1 MVERERLMNVLEILL
16 GLAFASWLGLAI
28 LWLWNLKGVKVLT
41 AAGEGASAGQPA
53 ARLPRVSVLVP
64 ARNEEAAL
72 PACLESLLK
81 LEYPD
86 YEIILVDDDST
97 DSTGRI
103 GDDYAR
109 RPESAA
115 RLKVIH
121 NHEVAEGWSG
131 KVHALSLAERA
142 ATGDWLLATD
152 ADVVFHPAALRAAMA
167 RAAGGGLDLLSLL
180 PEFEFTSFWER
191 MVLPA
196 FSFLLSTLFP
206 MRAVNNPSS
215 RKALAAG
222 AFILMRAETFRELGS
237 YESIRRAV
245 TEDLRTAQM
254 FKQNGR
260 KIFLGPTRGLLRTRM
275 YASGGELFEG
285 LSRSAFEGSGF
296 SISKILGVGIV
307 GMITAVLPWAAALIL
322 GLSHALAY
330 RAAGPDAALVLALA
344 TCAMSALI
352 YLPILFFLRLSPLY
366 VFTLPLAA
374 IFYAA
379 VSVASMW
386 KSLAGRGVSWKE
398 RRYRAPD

>member
-1 MVERERLMNVLEILL
+1 
-16 GLAFASWLGLAI
+16 LAFLWWLGLAI
-28 LWLWNLKGVKVLT
+28 LWLWNLRGVKVLT
-41 AAGEGASAGQPA
+41 AAGEAAPDGKSPGQW
-53 ARLPRVSVLVP
+53 PRISVLVP

-97 DSTGRI
+97 DATGRI
-103 GDDYAR
+103 GDDWER
-109 RPESAA
+109 RPESTG

-121 NHEVAEGWSG
+121 NHEVAAGWSG

-142 ATGDWLLATD
+142 ATGGWLLATD
-152 ADVVFHPAALRAAMA
+152 ADVVFHPAVLRVAMA
-167 RAAGGGLDLLSLL
+167 RALREGVDLLSIV
-180 PEFEFTSFWER
+180 PQFEFSSFWEK

-206 MRAVNNPSS
+206 MRAVNNPKS

-222 AFILMRAETFRELGS
+222 AFILMRAETFRELGG

-245 TEDLRTAQM
+245 TEDLRTAQL
-254 FKQNGR
+254 FKRGGHR
-260 KIFLGPTRGLLRTRM
+260 IFLAPTRGLLRTRM

-285 LSRSAFEGSGF
+285 LSRSAFEGTGF
-296 SISKILGVGIV
+296 SISKILGGVIIGIV
-307 GMITAVLPWAAALIL
+307 TSMLPWVVALVL
-322 GLSHALAY
+322 GLSRALAH
-330 RAAGPDAALVLALA
+330 RPSGPDPALVLALA
-344 TCAMSALI
+344 TCALSAVI
-352 YLPILFFLRLSPLY
+352 YLPVLFFLRISPLY

-379 VSVASMW
+379 VSLASMW
-386 KSLAGRGVSWKE
+386 RSLAGRGVSWKE
-398 RRYRAPD
+398 RYYRAPEEPPGESKRS

>member
-1 MVERERLMNVLEILL
+1 MSVLEILL
-16 GLAFASWLGLAI
+16 GLAFFSWLGLAI

-41 AAGEGASAGQPA
+41 AAPDGASGEQPA
-53 ARLPRVSVLVP
+53 ARWPRVSILVP

-86 YEIILVDDDST
+86 YEIILVDDDSA
-97 DSTGRI
+97 DATGRI
-103 GDDYAR
+103 GDDWAR
-109 RPESAA
+109 RPESAG

-121 NHEVAEGWSG
+121 NHEVAAGWSG

-152 ADVVFHPAALRAAMA
+152 ADVVFHPAALRVAMA
-167 RAAGGGLDLLSLL
+167 RAVREGVDLLSIV
-180 PEFEFTSFWER
+180 PEFEFGSFWEK
-191 MVLPA
+191 MVLSA
-196 FSFLLSTLFP
+196 FSFLLTTLFP
-206 MRAVNNPSS
+206 MRAVNHPKS

-222 AFILMRAETFRELGS
+222 AFILMRAETFRELGG
-237 YESIRRAV
+237 YRSIRRAV

-254 FKQNGR
+254 FKQGGR
-260 KIFLGPTRGLLRTRM
+260 RIFLAPTRGLLRTRM

-285 LSRSAFEGSGF
+285 LSRSAFEGTGF
-296 SISKILGVGIV
+296 SISKILAGVII
-307 GMITAVLPWAAALIL
+307 GMITVVLPWAVALML
-322 GLSHALAY
+322 GLSRALAH
-330 RAAGPDAALVLALA
+330 RAAGPDPVLVLALA

-352 YLPILFFLRLSPLY
+352 YLPILFFLRISPLY

-379 VSVASMW
+379 VSLASMW
-386 KSLAGRGVSWKE
+386 RSLAGRGVSWKE
-398 RRYRAPD
+398 RHYRAPD